1 MFIEAPPTLP
11 ALEPPPIPATQ
22 PTEIGG
28 GAGVL
33 IVIALAIEAIG
44 IWRGRVGSDDYT
56 ADWID
61 WLTNPEREFIRRRS
75 QKIAKHCCEIIAEE
89 GARAVAKVPAKFK
102 PNITVSSDT
111 AKRYNRINKSRRN

>member
-1 MFIEAPPTLP
+1 MFVETPPTLAP
-11 ALEPPPIPATQ
+11 LEPPTIPSTQ
-22 PTEIGG
+22 PTEVGG

-89 GARAVAKVPAKFK
+89 GTRSVVKVPDKFR
-102 PNITVSSDT
+102 PNETLSRDQ